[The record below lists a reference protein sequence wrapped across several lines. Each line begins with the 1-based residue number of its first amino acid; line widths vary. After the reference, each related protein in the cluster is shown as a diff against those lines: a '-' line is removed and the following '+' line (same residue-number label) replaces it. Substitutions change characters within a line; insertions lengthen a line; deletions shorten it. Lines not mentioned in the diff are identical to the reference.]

1 MSTIKSFAKSSLVL
15 DLASMALL
23 FNACRKSSS
32 SMDESIPARFRQIVG
47 TYVVTDTIRSYS
59 SGSVTYT
66 YNTLDVKVSA
76 IDESMIQ
83 FNDLLNDKYSYDYT
97 TRTIDSTNTI
107 YKYYTYNA
115 SGYYSTGAN
124 YTVNV
129 TFSGNEMYY
138 NTYSSANGEYHKG
151 KGIKR

>member
-1 MSTIKSFAKSSLVL
+1 MSTIKSFSKLSLVL
-15 DLASMALL
+15 ALAFMALF

-32 SMDESIPARFRQIVG
+32 RVDESIPGRFSQIVG

-59 SGSVTYT
+59 SGSITYT
-66 YNTLDVKVSA
+66 YNTMDVKVSA
-76 IDESMIQ
+76 TDESMIQ
-83 FNDLLNDKYSYDYT
+83 FNDLLNDKYSYTYT
-97 TRTIDSTNTI
+97 TRTIDSTNSI
-107 YKYYTYNA
+107 YRYYTYNP

-138 NTYSSANGEYHKG
+138 NTYSSANGESHKG